1 MPRADQGIARCA
13 AESACVGDATE
24 IQTGTQRVG
33 QRGHRAGARVGHHD
47 RHGKGH
53 RITDR
58 DRAGGTAGLGHRDP
72 RRGHGRSGGAVA
84 AAGGVIGAGTDH
96 GVDHLAAG
104 LRIDGGRV
112 AQTVSSGHGPGRQRA
127 HQRIGGVAGERTGVA
142 DTGEIQAGAQGIGQ
156 RQQVAG
162 VAIGHGDI
170 DGVAHRRAHRDRAG
184 RVGALGIAYAGHR
197 HGHVAARA
205 VVGIGAAGARC
216 GRIPAVEGVVAT
228 ADTGVIG
235 QHAGR
240 RCSDGH
246 RQGEHRTGPCAAC
259 RCKDLGAGAGDVL
272 AAGGAAP
279 VATDMRAAPVRRDAG
294 WQLVTH
300 GDRARRH
307 IRRIAG
313 RHIAGV
319 AHRQRVLG
327 TGLAIIPDA
336 AGGIVAL
343 HHLQRRR
350 GDGDPVVL
358 NLAVVGHAGRLVP
371 ASTWAGTVQGS

>member
-1 MPRADQGIARCA
+1 MSRVVDDVTDPHRTAGRRLLGIHHQRAGHRRGGIAAAHAGGIVGAAGHHRVAHLAAGLCIDDAGIGERIAARNGARRQRADQGIARCA

-205 VVGIGAAGARC
+205 V
-216 GRIPAVEGVVAT
+216 PPPT
-228 ADTGVIG
+228 
-235 QHAGR
+235 
-240 RCSDGH
+240 
-246 RQGEHRTGPCAAC
+246 
-259 RCKDLGAGAGDVL
+259 L
-272 AAGGAAP
+272 A
-279 VATDMRAAPVRRDAG
+279 
-294 WQLVTH
+294 
-300 GDRARRH
+300 
-307 IRRIAG
+307 
-313 RHIAGV
+313 
-319 AHRQRVLG
+319 
-327 TGLAIIPDA
+327 
-336 AGGIVAL
+336 
-343 HHLQRRR
+343 
-350 GDGDPVVL
+350 
-358 NLAVVGHAGRLVP
+358 
-371 ASTWAGTVQGS
+371 